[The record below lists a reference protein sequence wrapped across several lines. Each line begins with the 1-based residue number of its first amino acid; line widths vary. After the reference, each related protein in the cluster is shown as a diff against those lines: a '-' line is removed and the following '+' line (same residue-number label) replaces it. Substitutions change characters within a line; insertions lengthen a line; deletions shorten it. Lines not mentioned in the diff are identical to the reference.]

1 MRLSQTLLPLG
12 LAAFS
17 GLAQAASPREELHAA
32 YTRFLA
38 AASFRATVTDAN
50 KGQQLSTL
58 EFVAPDRYHIRNGQG
73 QMEQILIGDDA
84 YTLMDGRRIKL
95 PMPIKVGRIVGQ
107 YRNQATL
114 DELARDLEV
123 STAGQEELAGLPAR
137 IYSYTV
143 TEPARAAV
151 KIWVDEASGLPV
163 QIESQGRF
171 MGVKS
176 TTRIRYYDFNDPAI
190 RVSAPQ

>member
-1 MRLSQTLLPLG
+1 MFLPRLLLVFALTL
-12 LAAFS
+12 S
-17 GLAQAASPREELHAA
+17 GLAVGAPRDEVHAA

-38 AASFRATVTDAN
+38 AKSFRATVTDVN
-50 KGQQLSTL
+50 QGQQLSML

-84 YTLMDGRRIKL
+84 YTLIDGKRVKL

-123 STAGQEELAGLPAR
+123 TAIGDDTVDGQPAR
-137 IYSYTV
+137 VYTYTV
-143 TEPARAAV
+143 TEPARSAV
-151 KIWVDEASGLPV
+151 KVWISVASGLPI
-163 QIESQGRF
+163 QLESQGRF

-176 TTRIRYYDFNDPAI
+176 TTRLRYYDFDDPAI
-190 RVSAPQ
+190 RVNAPE

>member
-1 MRLSQTLLPLG
+1 MSLPRLLLAFALTLPG
-12 LAAFS
+12 LALGA
-17 GLAQAASPREELHAA
+17 PRDEVHAA

-38 AASFRATVTDAN
+38 ATSFRATVTDVN
-50 KGQQLSTL
+50 KGQQLSMM

-84 YTLMDGRRIKL
+84 YTLIDGKRVKL

-114 DELARDLEV
+114 DELARDLTV
-123 STAGQEELAGLPAR
+123 TALGDDTVDGQAAKV
-137 IYSYTV
+137 YTYTV
-143 TEPARAAV
+143 TEPARSDV
-151 KIWVDEASGLPV
+151 KVWISVASGLPI
-163 QIESQGRF
+163 QLESQGRF

-176 TTRIRYYDFNDPAI
+176 TTRLRYYDFGDPSI
-190 RVSAPQ
+190 RVSAPE